1 MLNHELSIPCGML
14 LCGWLLW
21 THWRQT
27 PRIHGLMAP
36 LSVSLVLGVVA
47 VFVLFLLDVITESR
61 GDSWFG
67 ASRGVI
73 AATWLIGL
81 WAIAAL
87 AMSFGLRMTHTRSA
101 ILGLSLSLSFTI
113 GALLPRWLEILI
125 R

>member
-27 PRIHGLMAP
+27 PRIHRLMAP

-47 VFVLFLLDVITESR
+47 VFVLFLLDVITE
-61 GDSWFG
+61 
-67 ASRGVI
+67 SRGVI